1 MNEFDSKHI
10 LNLGLRHTDNII
22 IILSADLTITKV
34 NPAGLQTFG
43 WKKNKVLN
51 RKINDVFKESSIE
64 PFINI
69 LPLFKKT
76 KYVSYV
82 IQNEKKFKIQWHI
95 IPIKKD
101 PNSTQDY
108 TLIIGKKII
117 ELSETSL
124 GTISLDNILKYAPDL
139 FYWKDKNSIYEGC
152 NDEFAK
158 LAGLNSRD
166 EVKGKSDYDLA
177 WKDRADFYIA
187 GDTHVIKTGQA
198 KLHHEEKIRVIGGN
212 TITAI
217 TSKVPIFDNN
227 NKVIGV
233 LGITTDIT
241 YQKKIEQDLQIA
253 KERAESAN
261 KAKTQFLAN
270 ISHDIR
276 TPLVGIQGIAEML
289 MNNLA
294 DNLKDEAKS
303 IVLASGNLL
312 DLLNDIISLA
322 QLETGESRLQKIPFD
337 FKNLLN
343 EIFILFAPA
352 AKKKELEFVCY
363 YASDLP
369 TRFMGNRVYLHR
381 SILNLVSNALK
392 FTDKGKITVSIQ
404 FDKETTN
411 TNSNQIPLEIKVE
424 DSGIGIPKNKQD
436 EIFKSFTR
444 LNPAYQGIYKGS
456 GLGLHITKQFVEE
469 MGGFITL
476 DSAPG
481 QGSNFRIHLTLDLTQ
496 IIPNEKAIEE
506 GKYSDDLPQ
515 SAVIKQ
521 ETKQNYNLP
530 PITQTLNPKEAKAY
544 VLLVEDNPMIQKVST
559 YILNDIECFVDIAP
573 DGETALKMSAMQ
585 TYDIIFMDIG
595 LPGLDGFAVT
605 HHIRTEPN
613 NPNVKT
619 PIIALTAHMDS
630 GSKEQCIAAG
640 MNTVITKPLSRQQGR
655 ELLKQFL
662 R

>member
-1 MNEFDSKHI
+1 
-10 LNLGLRHTDNII
+10 
-22 IILSADLTITKV
+22 
-34 NPAGLQTFG
+34 
-43 WKKNKVLN
+43 
-51 RKINDVFKESSIE
+51 
-64 PFINI
+64 
-69 LPLFKKT
+69 
-76 KYVSYV
+76 
-82 IQNEKKFKIQWHI
+82 
-95 IPIKKD
+95 
-101 PNSTQDY
+101 
-108 TLIIGKKII
+108 
-117 ELSETSL
+117 
-124 GTISLDNILKYAPDL
+124 
-139 FYWKDKNSIYEGC
+139 
-152 NDEFAK
+152 
-158 LAGLNSRD
+158 
-166 EVKGKSDYDLA
+166 
-177 WKDRADFYIA
+177 
-187 GDTHVIKTGQA
+187 
-198 KLHHEEKIRVIGGN
+198 
-212 TITAI
+212 
-217 TSKVPIFDNN
+217 
-227 NKVIGV
+227 
-233 LGITTDIT
+233 
-241 YQKKIEQDLQIA
+241 
-253 KERAESAN
+253 
-261 KAKTQFLAN
+261 
-270 ISHDIR
+270 
-276 TPLVGIQGIAEML
+276 ML

-352 AKKKELEFVCY
+352 AKKKGLEFVCY

-404 FDKETTN
+404 FDKETTI
-411 TNSNQIPLEIKVE
+411 TNPNQIPLEIKVE
-424 DSGIGIPKNKQD
+424 DSGIGIPKNKHD

-476 DSAPG
+476 NSAPG
-481 QGSNFRIHLTLDLTQ
+481 QGSNFTIHLTLDLTQ
-496 IIPNEKAIEE
+496 IIPNEKVIEE
-506 GKYSDDLPQ
+506 GKYSADLPQ

-662 R
+662 Q